1 MGESEIITKLLRLF
15 LCVVSCLKKKTTS
28 PLSEK
33 SSSTTTNRH
42 TTTMSEEKLGKL
54 RGKLKEITEHID
66 EADQSKVDAVQ
77 STGDAVSRLE
87 KLETELQSSQRRTQL
102 VAKDLSDINERL
114 DVAEEKLN
122 KATEQSEEIEAS
134 REELESKEQ
143 EGDERTE
150 ELESNLKDMR
160 RTVEM
165 NLLKVVEGDR
175 KNNVCNNEIAKLR
188 EKAEKNEAIVTTLEE
203 QIDGFGKRLEELEE
217 LEGAAGEREDLNE
230 EKVTFLEGQL
240 KETETRADAAE
251 RMHAVLSNVIVEME
265 TEIAGWT
272 QKIVDMEHT
281 MVEMDNLADDPNYD
295 LSKKYGKTAASAASP
310 SGFGSRSAMFETKE
324 QEGDERTEE
333 LESNLKD
340 MKRTVEM
347 NLLKVVE
354 GDRKNNV
361 CNNEIAK
368 LREKAEKNEAI
379 VTTLEEQ
386 IEGFGKRL
394 EELEELEGAAGERE
408 DLNEEK
414 VTFLEGQLKETETR
428 ADAAER
434 MHAVLSNVIVE

>member
-1 MGESEIITKLLRLF
+1 MGVWWAASRRKQHLSLKNLLRRQQTDTP
-15 LCVVSCLKKKTTS
+15 S
-28 PLSEK
+28 
-33 SSSTTTNRH
+33 
-42 TTTMSEEKLGKL
+42 TTMSEEKLGKL

-114 DVAEEKLN
+114 AVAEEKLN
-122 KATEQSEEIEAS
+122 KAMEQSEEIEAS
-134 REELESKEQ
+134 R
-143 EGDERTE
+143 
-150 ELESNLKDMR
+150 
-160 RTVEM
+160 
-165 NLLKVVEGDR
+165 
-175 KNNVCNNEIAKLR
+175 
-188 EKAEKNEAIVTTLEE
+188 
-203 QIDGFGKRLEELEE
+203 
-217 LEGAAGEREDLNE
+217 
-230 EKVTFLEGQL
+230 
-240 KETETRADAAE
+240 
-251 RMHAVLSNVIVEME
+251 
-265 TEIAGWT
+265 
-272 QKIVDMEHT
+272 
-281 MVEMDNLADDPNYD
+281 
-295 LSKKYGKTAASAASP
+295 
-310 SGFGSRSAMFETKE
+310 
-324 QEGDERTEE
+324 EE

-347 NLLKVVE
+347 NLLKVVD

-414 VTFLEGQLKETETR
+414 VTSLEGQLKETETR

-434 MHAVLSNVIVE
+434 MLAVLSNVIVEMETEIAGWTQKIVDMEHTMVEMDNLADDPNYDLPKKYGKTAASAASPSGFGSRSAMFETKTEESDSRASSRASMRGGSLSRNHRRIPRRNRNPKRRRKKRRKRRQHLHQLRNRHTPSTGDHPQLKIPTKSLKKNPLKRSHLMKNNFVETSLKMLGELCLIRKVIFNHELGRWNQRLCYRCRKNEKR

>member
-1 MGESEIITKLLRLF
+1 MGVWWAASRRKQHLSLKNLLRRQQTDTP
-15 LCVVSCLKKKTTS
+15 S
-28 PLSEK
+28 
-33 SSSTTTNRH
+33 
-42 TTTMSEEKLGKL
+42 TTMSEEKLGKL

-114 DVAEEKLN
+114 AGAEEKLN

-150 ELESNLKDMR
+150 ELESNLKDM
-160 RTVEM
+160 
-165 NLLKVVEGDR
+165 
-175 KNNVCNNEIAKLR
+175 
-188 EKAEKNEAIVTTLEE
+188 
-203 QIDGFGKRLEELEE
+203 
-217 LEGAAGEREDLNE
+217 
-230 EKVTFLEGQL
+230 
-240 KETETRADAAE
+240 
-251 RMHAVLSNVIVEME
+251 
-265 TEIAGWT
+265 
-272 QKIVDMEHT
+272 
-281 MVEMDNLADDPNYD
+281 
-295 LSKKYGKTAASAASP
+295 
-310 SGFGSRSAMFETKE
+310 
-324 QEGDERTEE
+324 
-333 LESNLKD
+333 
-340 MKRTVEM
+340 KRTVEM

-361 CNNEIAK
+361 RNNEIAK

-394 EELEELEGAAGERE
+394 EELEELEGA
-408 DLNEEK
+408 
-414 VTFLEGQLKETETR
+414 
-428 ADAAER
+428 
-434 MHAVLSNVIVE
+434 

>member
-1 MGESEIITKLLRLF
+1 MGRLF

-54 RGKLKEITEHID
+54 RGKLKEITE
-66 EADQSKVDAVQ
+66 
-77 STGDAVSRLE
+77 
-87 KLETELQSSQRRTQL
+87 
-102 VAKDLSDINERL
+102 
-114 DVAEEKLN
+114 
-122 KATEQSEEIEAS
+122 QSEEIEAS
-134 REELESKEQ
+134 REELES
-143 EGDERTE
+143 
-150 ELESNLKDMR
+150 
-160 RTVEM
+160 
-165 NLLKVVEGDR
+165 
-175 KNNVCNNEIAKLR
+175 
-188 EKAEKNEAIVTTLEE
+188 
-203 QIDGFGKRLEELEE
+203 
-217 LEGAAGEREDLNE
+217 
-230 EKVTFLEGQL
+230 
-240 KETETRADAAE
+240 
-251 RMHAVLSNVIVEME
+251 
-265 TEIAGWT
+265 
-272 QKIVDMEHT
+272 
-281 MVEMDNLADDPNYD
+281 
-295 LSKKYGKTAASAASP
+295 
-310 SGFGSRSAMFETKE
+310 KE

-394 EELEELEGAAGERE
+394 EELEELKIPTKSLKKNPLKRSHLMKNNFVETSLKMLGELCLIRKVIFNHE
-408 DLNEEK
+408 LGRWNQRLCYRCRKNEK
-414 VTFLEGQLKETETR
+414 R
-428 ADAAER
+428 
-434 MHAVLSNVIVE
+434 

>member
-1 MGESEIITKLLRLF
+1 MGRLF

-54 RGKLKEITEHID
+54 RGKLKEITE
-66 EADQSKVDAVQ
+66 
-77 STGDAVSRLE
+77 
-87 KLETELQSSQRRTQL
+87 
-102 VAKDLSDINERL
+102 
-114 DVAEEKLN
+114 
-122 KATEQSEEIEAS
+122 QSEEIEAS
-134 REELESKEQ
+134 REELES
-143 EGDERTE
+143 
-150 ELESNLKDMR
+150 
-160 RTVEM
+160 
-165 NLLKVVEGDR
+165 
-175 KNNVCNNEIAKLR
+175 
-188 EKAEKNEAIVTTLEE
+188 
-203 QIDGFGKRLEELEE
+203 
-217 LEGAAGEREDLNE
+217 
-230 EKVTFLEGQL
+230 
-240 KETETRADAAE
+240 
-251 RMHAVLSNVIVEME
+251 
-265 TEIAGWT
+265 
-272 QKIVDMEHT
+272 
-281 MVEMDNLADDPNYD
+281 
-295 LSKKYGKTAASAASP
+295 
-310 SGFGSRSAMFETKE
+310 KE

-414 VTFLEGQLKETETR
+414 VTFLEGQLKETEIAGWTQKIVDMEHTMVEMDNLADDPNYDLSKKYGKTAASAASPSGFGSRSAMFETKTEESDSR
-428 ADAAER
+428 ASSRASMR
-434 MHAVLSNVIVE
+434 GG

>member
-1 MGESEIITKLLRLF
+1 
-15 LCVVSCLKKKTTS
+15 
-28 PLSEK
+28 
-33 SSSTTTNRH
+33 
-42 TTTMSEEKLGKL
+42 MSEEKLGKL

-114 DVAEEKLN
+114 AVAEEKLN

-150 ELESNLKDMR
+150 ELESNLKDMK

-188 EKAEKNEAIVTTLEE
+188 EKAEKNEAIVATLEE
-203 QIDGFGKRLEELEE
+203 QIEGFGKRLEELEE
-217 LEGAAGEREDLNE
+217 TEGAAGEREDLNE

-310 SGFGSRSAMFETKE
+310 SGFGSRSAMFETK
-324 QEGDERTEE
+324 TEE
-333 LESNLKD
+333 SDSRASSRASMRGGSLSKPPKDPTPEPES
-340 MKRTVEM
+340 E
-347 NLLKVVE
+347 E
-354 GDRKNNV
+354 
-361 CNNEIAK
+361 EEEEEEAPPAPPPAAK
-368 LREKAEKNEAI
+368 PTYSFNRGPPPAEDSD
-379 VTTLEEQ
+379 EES
-386 IEGFGKRL
+386 
-394 EELEELEGAAGERE
+394 EEESSEEESS
-408 DLNEEK
+408 DEE
-414 VTFLEGQLKETETR
+414 
-428 ADAAER
+428 
-434 MHAVLSNVIVE
+434 

>member
-1 MGESEIITKLLRLF
+1 MGRLF

-114 DVAEEKLN
+114 AVA
-122 KATEQSEEIEAS
+122 
-134 REELESKEQ
+134 EELES
-143 EGDERTE
+143 
-150 ELESNLKDMR
+150 SLKDMK

-203 QIDGFGKRLEELEE
+203 QIEGFGKRLEELEE
-217 LEGAAGEREDLNE
+217 LEGAAGEREGLNE

-295 LSKKYGKTAASAASP
+295 LSKKYGKTAASP
-310 SGFGSRSAMFETKE
+310 SGFGSRSAMFETK
-324 QEGDERTEE
+324 TEE
-333 LESNLKD
+333 SD
-340 MKRTVEM
+340 S
-347 NLLKVVE
+347 
-354 GDRKNNV
+354 
-361 CNNEIAK
+361 
-368 LREKAEKNEAI
+368 
-379 VTTLEEQ
+379 
-386 IEGFGKRL
+386 
-394 EELEELEGAAGERE
+394 
-408 DLNEEK
+408 
-414 VTFLEGQLKETETR
+414 R
-428 ADAAER
+428 ASSRASMR
-434 MHAVLSNVIVE
+434 G